1 MAIPNVFKD
10 MLGDL
15 KQINFL
21 SKIENLAA
29 KYDAQT
35 SVFTNVRRIDDV
47 YISSYS
53 IDAALDDYSPV
64 WLTSDQGKI
73 FFAKAAPAVDVEHKT
88 VPPVA
93 GDYIFI
99 CDYNAR
105 RQDVHARHFTY
116 TRDPKTISD
125 DVVAYMFDEETN
137 TLTCTANSD
146 AVAAFKKFLA
156 YRQAKA
162 SPETARITIDIA
174 RKSQTSF
181 NCFNWFMPFSVYVD
195 GVKLGTVGNGK
206 SKLFAMTE
214 GEHELRIKTLLRLER
229 SAPLRFNIA
238 FNQHLKFKSE
248 FATLAL
254 IPFGFCATVLPGVK
268 GIEVT
273 KLN

>member
-15 KQINFL
+15 KHINFL
-21 SKIENLAA
+21 RLIENLADNN
-29 KYDAQT
+29 DAQT
-35 SVFTNVRRIDDV
+35 SVFTNVRRLDDV
-47 YISSYS
+47 YISSYAV
-53 IDAALDDYSPV
+53 DAALDDYSPV
-64 WLTSDQGKI
+64 WLLSDQGKI
-73 FFAKAAPAVDVEHKT
+73 LLAKAAPASDVEHKT
-88 VPPVA
+88 VPPA
-93 GDYIFI
+93 EGDYIFI

-105 RQDVHARHFTY
+105 RQDVRTRHFTY

-125 DVVAYMFDEETN
+125 DVIAYFFYEEKN
-137 TLTCTANSD
+137 TLICTANSD
-146 AVAAFKKFLA
+146 AVAAFKKYLA

-162 SPETARITIDIA
+162 SPETARITIDVA
-174 RKSQTSF
+174 RSSQWSF
-181 NCFNWFMPFSVYVD
+181 NIFNWFMPFNVYVD
-195 GVKLGTVGNGK
+195 GVKLGSVGSGK

-248 FATLAL
+248 FATIAL

-268 GIEVT
+268 GIKVT
-273 KLN
+273 KID